1 MSFFSTARLLSDS
14 LFLKLVLLHI
24 FFLNFCIQKFA
35 MPDRRR
41 FLQQSSILIGGAT
54 LASALNNS
62 AFAIFKNRISPA
74 DQVNIGAIGINGMGW
89 SNVVA
94 ALKVPGV
101 NLVAVCD
108 VDKNV
113 IDKRLGDLQ
122 KLNVD
127 ASKVK
132 TYGDYRKLLQQKD
145 VDAVIIGTPD
155 HWHALIMIEACQA
168 GKDVYVEKPVGNS
181 IMECRAMVAAQKK
194 YNRVVQAG
202 QWQRSQQHFRDAVDF
217 VYSGQLGNIRTVK
230 VWCYQGWM
238 KPAPVV
244 PDSAPPTGVDYK
256 TWLGPAPTRPFNSSR
271 FHFNFRWFWDYA
283 GGLMT
288 DWGVHLLDYGLLG
301 MKAPVPKTVVSLG
314 GKFAYPELA
323 QETPDTLTALYEFD
337 NFNLVWD
344 HAMGI
349 DNGSYGR
356 DHGIAYIGNNGTL
369 IVDRGGWEVIEE
381 KQSKNKVSK
390 PLVKRS
396 DNGLDKHWENFISVV
411 RSRKTNELNC
421 PIDAGA
427 HVATVAQMGNISFR
441 SGQRVIWNKATGK
454 FTEEKLNQK
463 YLMKEYHN
471 GYKLPLVV

>member
-1 MSFFSTARLLSDS
+1 MS
-14 LFLKLVLLHI
+14 
-24 FFLNFCIQKFA
+24 
-35 MPDRRR
+35 DRRR
-41 FLQQSSILIGGAT
+41 FLQQSSLLVGGAT
-54 LASALNNS
+54 LASSFNNP
-62 AFAIFKNRISPA
+62 AFAIFKNKIAPG

-89 SNVVA
+89 SNVKA

-108 VDKNV
+108 VDQNV
-113 IDKRLGDLQ
+113 IDKRLGELAAL
-122 KLNVD
+122 KVD
-127 ASKVK
+127 ATKVK
-132 TYGDYRKLLQQKD
+132 RYGNYKQLLAQKD
-145 VDAVIIGTPD
+145 IDAVMIGTPD
-155 HWHALIMIEACQA
+155 HWHALIMIDAVQA

-181 IMECRAMVAAQKK
+181 ITECRAMVAAQKR
-194 YNRVVQAG
+194 YNKVVQAG
-202 QWQRSQQHFRDAVDF
+202 QWQRSQQHFKDAVDF

-238 KPAPVV
+238 KPGPVV
-244 PDSAPPTGVDYK
+244 PDGPPPAGVDYK
-256 TWLGPAPTRPFNSSR
+256 TWLGPAQTKPFNSSR

-314 GKFAYPELA
+314 GNFAYPDLA

-369 IVDRGGWEVIEE
+369 VLHRGGWEVIEE
-381 KQSKNKVSK
+381 KAVKSKVSK
-390 PLVKRS
+390 PFAAKS
-396 DNGLDKHWENFISVV
+396 DNGLDKHCENFISVV
-411 RSRKTNELNC
+411 RSRKMNELNC
-421 PIDAGA
+421 PIEAGA
-427 HVATVAQMGNISFR
+427 HVATVAQMGNISFKA
-441 SGQRVIWNKATGK
+441 GQRVVWDKGAGK
-454 FTEEKLNQK
+454 FTDEKLNAK
-463 YLMKEYHN
+463 YLMKDYHN
-471 GYKLPLVV
+471 GYKLPAIA

>member
-1 MSFFSTARLLSDS
+1 MSRRT
-14 LFLKLVLLHI
+14 FLK
-24 FFLNFCIQKFA
+24 
-35 MPDRRR
+35 
-41 FLQQSSILIGGAT
+41 QSSALLGGAT
-54 LASALNNS
+54 LVS
-62 AFAIFKNRISPA
+62 AFDNPAFSLLKNRFPLA

-89 SNVVA
+89 ANVLA
-94 ALKVPGV
+94 AIKVPGV

-108 VDKNV
+108 ADKNV
-113 IDKRLGDLQ
+113 MEKRLGEYAA
-122 KLNVD
+122 KGNGD

-132 TYGDYRKLLQQKD
+132 RYSDYRKLLDQKD
-145 VDAVIIGTPD
+145 IDAVIIGTPD
-155 HWHALIMIEACQA
+155 HWHALMMIDACAA

-181 IMECRAMVAAQKK
+181 IGECRAMVEAQKR

-202 QWQRSQQHFRDAVDF
+202 QWQRSQQHFRDAVEF
-217 VYSGQLGNIRTVK
+217 VYSGKLGNIRTVK

-238 KPAPVV
+238 KPGPVV
-244 PDSAPPTGVDYK
+244 PDTAPPEGVDYAA
-256 TWLGPAPTRPFNSSR
+256 WLGPAEKKPFNSSR

-288 DWGVHLLDYGLLG
+288 DWGVHLLDYALLG

-314 GKFAYPELA
+314 GIFAYPELA

-337 NFNLVWD
+337 HFNLVWD

-369 IVDRGGWEVIEE
+369 VLDRGGWEVIEE

-390 PLVKRS
+390 PLVARS

-411 RSRKTNELNC
+411 RSRKMRELNC

-441 SGQRVIWNKATGK
+441 SGQRVVWDKKTEK
-454 FTEEKLNQK
+454 FTDENLNRK

-471 GYKLPLVV
+471 GYKLPVV

>member
-1 MSFFSTARLLSDS
+1 MS
-14 LFLKLVLLHI
+14 H
-24 FFLNFCIQKFA
+24 
-35 MPDRRR
+35 RRR
-41 FLQQSSILIGGAT
+41 FLKQTSTLIGGAT
-54 LASALNNS
+54 LLSAIDQS
-62 AFAIFKNRISPA
+62 TFTIFKNRFSPA

-89 SNVVA
+89 ANVTS
-94 ALKVPGV
+94 ALKQKGV
-101 NLVAVCD
+101 NLVALCD
-108 VDKNV
+108 VDKSVLDRRMNE
-113 IDKRLGDLQ
+113 LS

-127 ASKVK
+127 ASKVR
-132 TYGDYRKLLQQKD
+132 TYNDYRKLLEQKD
-145 VDAVIIGTPD
+145 IDAVIIGTPD
-155 HWHALIMIEACQA
+155 HWHALMMVHACEA

-181 IMECRAMVAAQKK
+181 ITECAVMVAAQKR
-194 YNRVVQAG
+194 YNRAVQAG
-202 QWQRSQQHFRDAVDF
+202 QWQRSQSHFRDAVDY

-244 PDSAPPTGVDYK
+244 PDSPPPAGVDYK
-256 TWLGPAPTRPFNSSR
+256 SWLGPAPTKPFNASR

-301 MKAPVPKTVVSLG
+301 MKATVPKTVVSLG
-314 GKFAYPELA
+314 GKFAYPDLA
-323 QETPDTLTALYEFD
+323 QEAPDTITALYEFD

-369 IVDRGGWEVIEE
+369 ILNRGGWEVIEE
-381 KQSKNKVSK
+381 RQSKSKVSK
-390 PLVKRS
+390 PLVKPT

-411 RSRKTNELNC
+411 RSRKMNELNC
-421 PIDAGA
+421 SIEAGA

-441 SGQRVIWNKATGK
+441 SGQRVIWDKDSGK
-454 FTEEKLNQK
+454 FTDEKLNK
-463 YLMKEYHN
+463 DYLMSRYYN
-471 GYKLPLVV
+471 GFVLPK